1 MLNSLAEAKLRH
13 ALYEEAAANRVS
25 SYTVRMAYSRAAD
38 RELRRIKRLEQEER
52 RRTQS
57 TATVDTVG
65 DVNALIL
72 SAVCSF
78 RRR

>member
-1 MLNSLAEAKLRH
+1 MLSPLAEAKRRH

-38 RELRRIKRLEQEER
+38 RELRRIKRLEQEQR
-52 RRTQS
+52 RAQS
-57 TATVDTVG
+57 TAAVDTVG
-65 DVNALIL
+65 DVNALIIASVL
-72 SAVCSF
+72 S